1 MLGERAPGLGESV
14 ETRRPLLRG
23 RLHQG
28 AFFAAVPAGVV
39 LVSIAPTPRSRLAA
53 AIFALSL
60 AGLYGTSTLY
70 HRLPWSPQSLRWMK
84 RIDHSMIFVLIA
96 GTYTPL
102 ALLVLHGAWEVTVLS
117 IVWGGAAI
125 GTLLKFLRI
134 DGLAAVT
141 GALYIA
147 LGWLAIVATPEI
159 VHGISGTAAGLMLTG
174 GILYT
179 GGAIVLARNRPDPAP
194 STYGYH
200 EIWHTCVIAASACHY
215 GLIML
220 VTLGAR

>member
-1 MLGERAPGLGESV
+1 MLRQPAP
-14 ETRRPLLRG
+14 ETSEPPKPLLRG
-23 RLHQG
+23 RLHQV
-28 AFFAAVPAGVV
+28 AFFVAVPAGVV
-39 LVSIAPTPRSRLAA
+39 LVSIAPTLRARFA
-53 AIFALSL
+53 AIVFALSL

-70 HRLPWSPQSLRWMK
+70 HRLPWSPRSLRWMK
-84 RIDHSMIFVLIA
+84 RLDHSMIFVLIA

-102 ALLVLHGAWEVTVLS
+102 ALLVLRGPWKVTVLS
-117 IVWGGAAI
+117 IVWGGAAL
-125 GTLLKFLRI
+125 GVLLKFLRV

-159 VHGISGTAAGLMLTG
+159 VHGISGAATGLLFTG

-179 GGAIVLARNRPDPAP
+179 GGAIVLARNRPDPVP
-194 STYGYH
+194 SVYGYH
-200 EIWHTCVIAASACHY
+200 EIWHTCVIAASVCHY

>member
-1 MLGERAPGLGESV
+1 VRRDAPEPI
-14 ETRRPLLRG
+14 EPPKPRLRG
-23 RLHQG
+23 RLHEA
-28 AFFAAVPAGVV
+28 AFFLAVPAGAV
-39 LVSIAPTPRSRLAA
+39 LVAVAPTLRARLAA
-53 AIFALSL
+53 VVFALSL

-70 HRLPWSPQSLRWMK
+70 HRLPWSPRSLRWMK
-84 RIDHSMIFVLIA
+84 KLDHSMIFVLIA

-102 ALLVLHGAWEVTVLS
+102 ALLVLRGPWKVTVLS
-117 IVWGGAAI
+117 VVWGGAAI
-125 GTLLKFLRI
+125 GIVLKFLRI

-159 VHGISGTAAGLMLTG
+159 VNRISDTATALLFTG
-174 GILYT
+174 GVLYT
-179 GGAIVLARNRPDPAP
+179 GGAIVLAKNRPDPAP
-194 STYGYH
+194 NTYGYH
-200 EIWHTCVIAASACHY
+200 EVWHTCVIVASMCHY